1 MTTIAIIGLGEAG
14 RLYAVGLSRAG
25 AEVRGHDPY
34 LDTRADGGPVV
45 DQRDDL
51 ADTIRGADVVLS
63 LVGATAAVEVAANA
77 LPLLDTTTLFA
88 DLNTTSPDAKYEIA
102 RLAAIAGVR
111 MADVAVLAPVPR
123 DGHRTAL
130 LASGVGAEDFVAAMV
145 PFGVPITV
153 VPGAAGEAARMKLLR
168 SVFMKG
174 LAALV
179 IESLGAARASGSE
192 EWLRDRI
199 AQELG
204 EGGAALVDRLVT
216 GSYEHAP
223 RREQEVRA
231 SLAELEASGQPADMT
246 RATLAWF
253 ERILA
258 ERGSAERDAKGPHP

>member
-1 MTTIAIIGLGEAG
+1 MTRIAIIGLGEAG
-14 RLYAVGLSRAG
+14 RLYAAGLAGAG
-25 AEVRGHDPY
+25 AEVRGFDPY
-34 LDTRADGGPVV
+34 QDTRTTPGPVV
-45 DQRDDL
+45 DQRDEL
-51 ADTIRGADVVLS
+51 ADATGGADVVLS
-63 LVGATAAVEVAANA
+63 LVGASTAVEVATET
-77 LPLLDTTTLFA
+77 LPLLGAQTIYA
-88 DLNTTSPDAKYEIA
+88 DLNTTAPEIKQQ
-102 RLAAIAGVR
+102 IAQRAERSGVL

-130 LASGVGAEDFVAAMV
+130 LASGGGAEGFVALME
-145 PFGVPITV
+145 PFGMSLTV

-168 SVFMKG
+168 SIFMKG

-179 IESLGAARASGSE
+179 IESLGAARVSGSE
-192 EWLRDRI
+192 VWLRDRI

-204 EGGAALVDRLVT
+204 EGGAALVERLVS

-258 ERGSAERDAKGPHP
+258 ERD

>member
-1 MTTIAIIGLGEAG
+1 MTRIAIIGLGEAG
-14 RLYAVGLSRAG
+14 RLYAAGLAGAG
-25 AEVRGHDPY
+25 AEVRGFDPY
-34 LDTRADGGPVV
+34 QDTRTTPGPVV
-45 DQRDDL
+45 DQRDEL
-51 ADTIRGADVVLS
+51 SESINGADLVLS
-63 LVGATAAVEVAANA
+63 LVGASAAVEVATET
-77 LPLLDTTTLFA
+77 LPLLGAQTIYA
-88 DLNTTSPDAKYEIA
+88 DLNTTAPEIKQH
-102 RLAAIAGVR
+102 IAQRAERSGVL

-130 LASGVGAEDFVAAMV
+130 LASGGGAEGFVALME
-145 PFGVPITV
+145 PFGMSLTV

-168 SVFMKG
+168 SIFMKG

-179 IESLGAARASGSE
+179 IESLGAARVSGSE
-192 EWLRDRI
+192 VWLRDRI

-204 EGGAALVDRLVT
+204 EGGAALVERLVS

-258 ERGSAERDAKGPHP
+258 ERD

>member
-1 MTTIAIIGLGEAG
+1 MTRIAIIGLGEAG
-14 RLYAVGLSRAG
+14 RLYAAGLSRAG
-25 AEVRGHDPY
+25 AEVRGYDPY
-34 LDTRADGGPVV
+34 HDARASVDGAVI
-45 DQRDDL
+45 DQRDGLGD
-51 ADTIRGADVVLS
+51 AVTGADVALS
-63 LVGATAAVEVAANA
+63 LVGAAAALDVAAEV
-77 LPLLDTTTLFA
+77 LPHLGGDAVFA
-88 DLNTTSPDAKYEIA
+88 DLNTTSPDTKLEIA
-102 RLAAIAGVR
+102 RLGDAAGVP
-111 MADVAVLAPVPR
+111 MADVAVLAPVLR
-123 DGHRTAL
+123 DAHRTAL
-130 LASGVGAEDFVAAMV
+130 LASGGGADAFAVFMS

-223 RREQEVRA
+223 RRAQEVRA
-231 SLAELEASGQPADMT
+231 SLAELEASDQPADMT

-258 ERGSAERDAKGPHP
+258 ERGSARLD

>member
-1 MTTIAIIGLGEAG
+1 MTDITILGLGEAG
-14 RLYAVGLSRAG
+14 RHYAQGLRDVGAR
-25 AEVRGHDPY
+25 VRGFDPFQDVRD
-34 LDTRADGGPVV
+34 LGI
-45 DQRDDL
+45 DQRDRL
-51 ADTIRGADVVLS
+51 AEAVEGADVVLS
-63 LVGATAAVEVAANA
+63 LVGPGPAIEVAESA
-77 LPLLDTTTLFA
+77 LPHLRDDAIYA
-88 DLNTTSPDAKYEIA
+88 DLNTTAPQIKQQIA
-102 RLAAIAGVR
+102 HLAESHGRR

-130 LASGVGAEDFVAAMV
+130 LASGVGADGFVAAMA
-145 PFGVPITV
+145 PFGMPITV
-153 VPGAAGEAARMKLLR
+153 VPGAAGEAARLKLLR

-179 IESLGAARASGSE
+179 IESLGAARVTGSD

-204 EGGAALVDRLVT
+204 EGGAALVDRLVS

-253 ERILA
+253 QRILA
-258 ERGSAERDAKGPHP
+258 ARD

>member
-1 MTTIAIIGLGEAG
+1 MTRIAIIGLGEAG
-14 RLYAVGLSRAG
+14 RLYAAGLAG
-25 AEVRGHDPY
+25 AHAEVRGFDPY
-34 LDTRADGGPVV
+34 QDTRTTPGTVV
-45 DQRDDL
+45 DQRDSL
-51 ADTIRGADVVLS
+51 ADAIDGADVVLS
-63 LVGATAAVEVAANA
+63 LVGASAAIEVATGTI
-77 LPLLDTTTLFA
+77 PLLGAQTIYA
-88 DLNTTSPDAKYEIA
+88 DLNTTAPEVKQQIA
-102 RLAAIAGVR
+102 QRAERAGVR

-123 DGHRTAL
+123 DGHLTDL
-130 LASGVGAEDFVAAMV
+130 LASGEGAEGFVALMA
-145 PFGVPITV
+145 PFGMPLTV

-168 SVFMKG
+168 SIFMKG

-179 IESLGAARASGSE
+179 IESLGAARVSGSE
-192 EWLRDRI
+192 GWLRDRI

-204 EGGAALVDRLVT
+204 EGGAALVERLIS

-258 ERGSAERDAKGPHP
+258 ERD

>member
-1 MTTIAIIGLGEAG
+1 MTRIAIIGLGEAG
-14 RLYAVGLSRAG
+14 RLYAAGLAGAG
-25 AEVRGHDPY
+25 AEVRGFDPY
-34 LDTRADGGPVV
+34 QDTRTTPGPVV
-45 DQRDDL
+45 DQRDEL
-51 ADTIRGADVVLS
+51 ADATGGADVVLS
-63 LVGATAAVEVAANA
+63 LVGASAAVEVATEM
-77 LPLLDTTTLFA
+77 LPLLGAQTIYA
-88 DLNTTSPDAKYEIA
+88 DLNTTAPEIKQQ
-102 RLAAIAGVR
+102 IAQRAERSGVL

-130 LASGVGAEDFVAAMV
+130 LASGGGAEGFVALME
-145 PFGVPITV
+145 PFGMSLTV

-168 SVFMKG
+168 SIFMKG

-179 IESLGAARASGSE
+179 IESLGAARVSGSE
-192 EWLRDRI
+192 VWLRDRI

-204 EGGAALVDRLVT
+204 EGGAALVERLVS

-258 ERGSAERDAKGPHP
+258 ERD